1 MKVVLVDGEKL
12 EKEFNKKDT
21 KAKKRGNPL
30 KLDSRKQYDV
40 KEVATDSYGLYYKL
54 LRYQKPFEAQWFY
67 VSDIYKN
74 ESIFAEID
82 VYTVVEA
89 GLTKDSLVEE
99 GTLNVVEALEFKKEY
114 KVTSAFYSDT
124 LFEWLFELEGQRY
137 PVFQRYMEI
146 TRINR

>member
-1 MKVVLVDGEKL
+1 MKVILDGEKL
-12 EKEFNKKDT
+12 ENEFNKKDT

-54 LRYQKPFEAQWFY
+54 VRYQKPFEAQWFY
-67 VSDIYKN
+67 VSDIYSN
-74 ESIFAEID
+74 ENIFAKID
-82 VYTVVEA
+82 VYAVVDA

-114 KVTSAFYSDT
+114 KVTSAFYSDN
-124 LFEWLFELEGQRY
+124 LGEWLFELEGQRF
-137 PVFQRYMEI
+137 PVLQKYMEI
-146 TRINR
+146 TRIKR

>member
-1 MKVVLVDGEKL
+1 MKVILDGEKL
-12 EKEFNKKDT
+12 ENEFNKKDT
-21 KAKKRGNPL
+21 KAKKRDNPL

-54 LRYQKPFEAQWFY
+54 VRYQKPFEAQWFY
-67 VSDIYKN
+67 VSDIYSN
-74 ESIFAEID
+74 ENIFAKID
-82 VYTVVEA
+82 VYAVVDA

-114 KVTSAFYSDT
+114 KVTSAFYSDN
-124 LFEWLFELEGQRY
+124 LGEWLFELEGQRF
-137 PVFQRYMEI
+137 PVLQKYMEI

>member
-1 MKVVLVDGEKL
+1 MKVILDGEKL
-12 EKEFNKKDT
+12 ENEFNKKDT
-21 KAKKRGNPL
+21 KAKKRGTPL

-54 LRYQKPFEAQWFY
+54 VRYQKSFEAKWFY
-67 VSDIYKN
+67 VSDIYSN
-74 ESIFAEID
+74 ENIFAKID
-82 VYTVVEA
+82 VYAVVDA

-114 KVTSAFYSDT
+114 KVTSAFYSDN
-124 LFEWLFELEGQRY
+124 LGEWLFELEGQRF
-137 PVFQRYMEI
+137 PVLQKYMEI

>member
-1 MKVVLVDGEKL
+1 MKVILDGEKL
-12 EKEFNKKDT
+12 ENEFNKKDT

-54 LRYQKPFEAQWFY
+54 VRYQKPFEAQWFY
-67 VSDIYKN
+67 VSDIYSN
-74 ESIFAEID
+74 ENIFAKID
-82 VYTVVEA
+82 VYAVVDA

-114 KVTSAFYSDT
+114 KVTSAFYSDN
-124 LFEWLFELEGQRY
+124 LGEWLFELEGQRF
-137 PVFQRYMEI
+137 PVLQKHMEI

>member
-1 MKVVLVDGEKL
+1 MKVILDGEKL
-12 EKEFNKKDT
+12 ENEFNKKDT

-54 LRYQKPFEAQWFY
+54 VRYQKPFEAQWFY
-67 VSDIYKN
+67 VSDIYSN
-74 ESIFAEID
+74 ENIFAKID
-82 VYTVVEA
+82 VYAVVDA

-114 KVTSAFYSDT
+114 KVTSAFYSDN
-124 LFEWLFELEGQRY
+124 LGECLFELEGQRF
-137 PVFQRYMEI
+137 PVLQKYMEI

>member
-1 MKVVLVDGEKL
+1 MKVILDGEKL
-12 EKEFNKKDT
+12 ENEFNKKDT

-40 KEVATDSYGLYYKL
+40 KEVATHSYGLYYKL
-54 LRYQKPFEAQWFY
+54 VRYQKPFEAQWFY
-67 VSDIYKN
+67 VSDIYSN
-74 ESIFAEID
+74 ENIFAKID
-82 VYTVVEA
+82 VYAVVDA

-114 KVTSAFYSDT
+114 KVTSAFYSDN
-124 LFEWLFELEGQRY
+124 LGEWLFELEGQRF
-137 PVFQRYMEI
+137 PVLQKYMEI

>member
-1 MKVVLVDGEKL
+1 MKVILDGEKL
-12 EKEFNKKDT
+12 ENEFNKKDT
-21 KAKKRGNPL
+21 KAKTRGNPL

-54 LRYQKPFEAQWFY
+54 VRYQKPFEAQWFY
-67 VSDIYKN
+67 VSDIYSN
-74 ESIFAEID
+74 ENIFAKID
-82 VYTVVEA
+82 VYAVVDA

-114 KVTSAFYSDT
+114 KVTSAFYSDN
-124 LFEWLFELEGQRY
+124 LGEWLFELEGQRF
-137 PVFQRYMEI
+137 PVLQKYMEI

>member
-1 MKVVLVDGEKL
+1 MKVILDGEKL
-12 EKEFNKKDT
+12 ENEFNKKDT

-40 KEVATDSYGLYYKL
+40 KEVATDSYGLHYKL
-54 LRYQKPFEAQWFY
+54 VRYQKPFEAQWFY
-67 VSDIYKN
+67 VSDIYSN
-74 ESIFAEID
+74 ENIFAKID
-82 VYTVVEA
+82 VYAVVDA

-114 KVTSAFYSDT
+114 KVTSAFYSDN
-124 LFEWLFELEGQRY
+124 LGEWLFELEGQRF
-137 PVFQRYMEI
+137 PVLQKYMEI

>member
-1 MKVVLVDGEKL
+1 MKVILVDGEKL
-12 EKEFNKKDT
+12 ENEFNKKDT

-54 LRYQKPFEAQWFY
+54 VRYQKPFEAQWFY
-67 VSDIYKN
+67 VSDIYSN
-74 ESIFAEID
+74 ENIFAKID
-82 VYTVVEA
+82 VYAVVDA

-114 KVTSAFYSDT
+114 KVTV
-124 LFEWLFELEGQRY
+124 LFI
-137 PVFQRYMEI
+137 V
-146 TRINR
+146 TT

>member
-1 MKVVLVDGEKL
+1 MKVILDGEKL
-12 EKEFNKKDT
+12 ENEFNKKDT

-54 LRYQKPFEAQWFY
+54 VRYQKPFEAQWFY
-67 VSDIYKN
+67 VSDIYSN
-74 ESIFAEID
+74 ENIFAKID
-82 VYTVVEA
+82 VYTVVDA

-114 KVTSAFYSDT
+114 KVTSAFYSDN
-124 LFEWLFELEGQRY
+124 LGEWLFELEGQRF
-137 PVFQRYMEI
+137 PVLQKYMEI

>member
-1 MKVVLVDGEKL
+1 MKVILDGEKL
-12 EKEFNKKDT
+12 ENEFNKKDT

-54 LRYQKPFEAQWFY
+54 VRYQKPFEAQWFY
-67 VSDIYKN
+67 VSDIYSN
-74 ESIFAEID
+74 ENIFAKID
-82 VYTVVEA
+82 VYAVVDA

-114 KVTSAFYSDT
+114 KVTSAFYSDN
-124 LFEWLFELEGQRY
+124 LGEWLFGLEGQRF
-137 PVFQRYMEI
+137 PVLQKYMEI

>member
-1 MKVVLVDGEKL
+1 MKVILDGEKL
-12 EKEFNKKDT
+12 ENEFNKKDT

-54 LRYQKPFEAQWFY
+54 VRYQKPFEAQWFY
-67 VSDIYKN
+67 VSDIYSN
-74 ESIFAEID
+74 ENIFAKID
-82 VYTVVEA
+82 VYAVVDA

-114 KVTSAFYSDT
+114 KVASAFYSDN
-124 LFEWLFELEGQRY
+124 LGEWLFELEGQRF
-137 PVFQRYMEI
+137 PVLQKYMEI

>member
-1 MKVVLVDGEKL
+1 MKVILDGEKL
-12 EKEFNKKDT
+12 ENEFNKKDT

-54 LRYQKPFEAQWFY
+54 VRYQKPFEAQWFY
-67 VSDIYKN
+67 VSYIYSN
-74 ESIFAEID
+74 ENIFAKID
-82 VYTVVEA
+82 VYAVVDA

-114 KVTSAFYSDT
+114 KVTSAFYSDN
-124 LFEWLFELEGQRY
+124 LGEWLFELEGQRF
-137 PVFQRYMEI
+137 PVLQKYMEI

>member
-1 MKVVLVDGEKL
+1 MKVILDGEKL
-12 EKEFNKKDT
+12 ENEFNKKDT

-54 LRYQKPFEAQWFY
+54 VRYQKPFEAQWFY
-67 VSDIYKN
+67 VSNIYSN
-74 ESIFAEID
+74 ENIFAKID
-82 VYTVVEA
+82 VYAVVDA

-114 KVTSAFYSDT
+114 KVTSAFYSDN
-124 LFEWLFELEGQRY
+124 LGEWLFELEGQRF
-137 PVFQRYMEI
+137 PVLQKYMEI

>member
-1 MKVVLVDGEKL
+1 MKVILDGEKL
-12 EKEFNKKDT
+12 ENEFNKKDT

-54 LRYQKPFEAQWFY
+54 VRYQKPFEAQWFY
-67 VSDIYKN
+67 VSDIYSN
-74 ESIFAEID
+74 ENIFAKID
-82 VYTVVEA
+82 VYAVVDA

-99 GTLNVVEALEFKKEY
+99 GTLNVVETLEFKKEY
-114 KVTSAFYSDT
+114 KVTSAFYSDN
-124 LFEWLFELEGQRY
+124 LGEWLFELEGQRF
-137 PVFQRYMEI
+137 PVLQKYMEI

>member
-1 MKVVLVDGEKL
+1 MKVILDGEKL
-12 EKEFNKKDT
+12 ENEFNKKDT

-54 LRYQKPFEAQWFY
+54 VRYQKPFEAQWFY
-67 VSDIYKN
+67 VSDIYSN
-74 ESIFAEID
+74 ENIFAKID
-82 VYTVVEA
+82 VYAVVDA

-114 KVTSAFYSDT
+114 KVTSVFYSDN
-124 LFEWLFELEGQRY
+124 LGEWLFELEGQRF
-137 PVFQRYMEI
+137 PVLQKYMEI

>member
-1 MKVVLVDGEKL
+1 MKVILDGEKL
-12 EKEFNKKDT
+12 ENEFNKKDT

-40 KEVATDSYGLYYKL
+40 KEVAIDSYGLYYKL
-54 LRYQKPFEAQWFY
+54 VRYQKPFEAQWFY
-67 VSDIYKN
+67 VSDIYSN
-74 ESIFAEID
+74 ENIFAKID
-82 VYTVVEA
+82 VYAVVDA

-114 KVTSAFYSDT
+114 KVTSAFYSDN
-124 LFEWLFELEGQRY
+124 LGEWLFELEGQRF
-137 PVFQRYMEI
+137 PVLQKYMEI

>member
-1 MKVVLVDGEKL
+1 MKVILVDGEKL
-12 EKEFNKKDT
+12 ENEFNKKDT

-54 LRYQKPFEAQWFY
+54 VRYQKPFEAKWFY
-67 VSDIYKN
+67 VSDIYSN
-74 ESIFAEID
+74 ENIFAKID
-82 VYTVVEA
+82 VYAVVDA

-114 KVTSAFYSDT
+114 KVTSAFYSDN
-124 LFEWLFELEGQRY
+124 LGEWLFELEGQRF
-137 PVFQRYMEI
+137 PVLKKNMEK

>member
-1 MKVVLVDGEKL
+1 MKVILDSEKL
-12 EKEFNKKDT
+12 ENEFNKKDT

-54 LRYQKPFEAQWFY
+54 VRYQKPFEAQWFY
-67 VSDIYKN
+67 VSDIYSN
-74 ESIFAEID
+74 ENIFAKID
-82 VYTVVEA
+82 VYAVVDA

-114 KVTSAFYSDT
+114 KVTSAFYSDN
-124 LFEWLFELEGQRY
+124 LGEWLFELEGQRF
-137 PVFQRYMEI
+137 PVLQKYMEI

>member
-1 MKVVLVDGEKL
+1 MKVILVDGEKL
-12 EKEFNKKDT
+12 ENEFNKKDT

-54 LRYQKPFEAQWFY
+54 VRYQKTFEAKWFY
-67 VSDIYKN
+67 VSDIYSN
-74 ESIFAEID
+74 ENIFAKID
-82 VYTVVEA
+82 VYAVVDA

-114 KVTSAFYSDT
+114 KVTSAFYSDN
-124 LFEWLFELEGQRY
+124 LGEWLFELEGQRF
-137 PVFQRYMEI
+137 PVLQKYMEI

>member
-1 MKVVLVDGEKL
+1 MKVILDGEKL
-12 EKEFNKKDT
+12 ENEFNKKDT

-54 LRYQKPFEAQWFY
+54 VRYQKPFEAQWFY
-67 VSDIYKN
+67 VSDIYSN
-74 ESIFAEID
+74 ENIFAKID
-82 VYTVVEA
+82 VYAVVDV

-114 KVTSAFYSDT
+114 KVTSAFYSDN
-124 LFEWLFELEGQRY
+124 LGEWLFELEGQRF
-137 PVFQRYMEI
+137 PVLQKYMEI

>member
-1 MKVVLVDGEKL
+1 MKVILDGEKL
-12 EKEFNKKDT
+12 ENEFNKKDT

-54 LRYQKPFEAQWFY
+54 VRYQKPFEAQWFY
-67 VSDIYKN
+67 VSDIYSN
-74 ESIFAEID
+74 ENIFAKID
-82 VYTVVEA
+82 VYAVVDA

-114 KVTSAFYSDT
+114 KVTSAFYSNN
-124 LFEWLFELEGQRY
+124 LGEWLFELEGQRF
-137 PVFQRYMEI
+137 PVLQKYMEI

>member
-1 MKVVLVDGEKL
+1 MKVILDGEKL
-12 EKEFNKKDT
+12 ENEFNKKDT

-54 LRYQKPFEAQWFY
+54 VRYQKPFEAQWFY
-67 VSDIYKN
+67 VSDIYSN
-74 ESIFAEID
+74 ENIFAKID
-82 VYTVVEA
+82 VYAVVDA

-114 KVTSAFYSDT
+114 KVTSAFYSDN
-124 LFEWLFELEGQRY
+124 LGEWLFELEGQRF
-137 PVFQRYMEI
+137 PVLQKYREI

>member
-1 MKVVLVDGEKL
+1 MKVILDGEKL
-12 EKEFNKKDT
+12 ENEFNKKDT

-30 KLDSRKQYDV
+30 KLDSWKQYDV

-54 LRYQKPFEAQWFY
+54 VRYQKPFEAQWFY
-67 VSDIYKN
+67 VSDIYSN
-74 ESIFAEID
+74 ENIFAKID
-82 VYTVVEA
+82 VYAVVDA

-114 KVTSAFYSDT
+114 KVTSAFYSDN
-124 LFEWLFELEGQRY
+124 LGEWLFELEGQRF
-137 PVFQRYMEI
+137 PVLQKYMEI

>member
-1 MKVVLVDGEKL
+1 MKVILDGEKL
-12 EKEFNKKDT
+12 ENEFNKKDT

-54 LRYQKPFEAQWFY
+54 VRYQKPFEAQWFY
-67 VSDIYKN
+67 VSDIYSN
-74 ESIFAEID
+74 ANIFAKID
-82 VYTVVEA
+82 VYAVVDA

-114 KVTSAFYSDT
+114 KVTSAFYSDN
-124 LFEWLFELEGQRY
+124 LGEWLFELEGQRF
-137 PVFQRYMEI
+137 PVLQKYMEI

>member
-1 MKVVLVDGEKL
+1 MKVILDGEKL
-12 EKEFNKKDT
+12 ENEFNKKDT
-21 KAKKRGNPL
+21 KAKKRSNPL

-54 LRYQKPFEAQWFY
+54 VRYQKPFEAQWFY
-67 VSDIYKN
+67 VSDIYSN
-74 ESIFAEID
+74 ENIFAKID
-82 VYTVVEA
+82 VYAVVDA

-114 KVTSAFYSDT
+114 KVTSAFYSDN
-124 LFEWLFELEGQRY
+124 LGEWLFELEGQRF
-137 PVFQRYMEI
+137 PVLQKYMEI

>member
-1 MKVVLVDGEKL
+1 MKVILDGEKL
-12 EKEFNKKDT
+12 ENEFNKTDT

-54 LRYQKPFEAQWFY
+54 VRYQKPFEAQWFY
-67 VSDIYKN
+67 VSDIYSN
-74 ESIFAEID
+74 ENIFAKID
-82 VYTVVEA
+82 VYAVVDA

-114 KVTSAFYSDT
+114 KVTSAFYSDN
-124 LFEWLFELEGQRY
+124 LGEWLFELEGQRF
-137 PVFQRYMEI
+137 PVLQKYMEI

>member
-1 MKVVLVDGEKL
+1 MKVILDGEKL
-12 EKEFNKKDT
+12 ENEFNKKE
-21 KAKKRGNPL
+21 KKEKKRGNPL

-54 LRYQKPFEAQWFY
+54 VRYQKPFEAQWFY
-67 VSDIYKN
+67 VSDIYSN
-74 ESIFAEID
+74 ENIFAKID
-82 VYTVVEA
+82 VYAVVDA

-114 KVTSAFYSDT
+114 KVTSAFYSDN
-124 LFEWLFELEGQRY
+124 LGEWLFELEGQRF
-137 PVFQRYMEI
+137 PVLQKYMEI

>member
-1 MKVVLVDGEKL
+1 MKVILDGEKL
-12 EKEFNKKDT
+12 ENEFNKKDT

-54 LRYQKPFEAQWFY
+54 VRYQKPFEAQWFY
-67 VSDIYKN
+67 VSDIYSN
-74 ESIFAEID
+74 ENIFAKID
-82 VYTVVEA
+82 VYAVVDE

-114 KVTSAFYSDT
+114 KVTSAFYSDN
-124 LFEWLFELEGQRY
+124 LGEWLFELEGQRF
-137 PVFQRYMEI
+137 PVLQKYMEI

>member
-1 MKVVLVDGEKL
+1 MKVILDGEKL
-12 EKEFNKKDT
+12 ENEFNKKDT

-54 LRYQKPFEAQWFY
+54 RYQKPFEAQWFY
-67 VSDIYKN
+67 VSDIYSN
-74 ESIFAEID
+74 ENIFAKID
-82 VYTVVEA
+82 VYAVVDA

-114 KVTSAFYSDT
+114 KVTSAFYSDN
-124 LFEWLFELEGQRY
+124 LGEWLFELEGQRF
-137 PVFQRYMEI
+137 PVLQKYMEI

>member
-1 MKVVLVDGEKL
+1 MKVILDGEKL
-12 EKEFNKKDT
+12 ENEFNKKDT

-54 LRYQKPFEAQWFY
+54 VRYQKPFEAQWFY
-67 VSDIYKN
+67 VSDIYSN
-74 ESIFAEID
+74 ENIFAKID
-82 VYTVVEA
+82 VYAVVDA

-114 KVTSAFYSDT
+114 KITSAFYSDN
-124 LFEWLFELEGQRY
+124 LGEWLFEIEGQRF
-137 PVFQRYMEI
+137 PVLQKYMEI